1 MRAVFSLK
9 KPEGLTIAIIFLY
22 VLALS
27 FQIKQGNQSLF
38 GKVTLTVF
46 FPLLKAAEY
55 SSQIFNE
62 GFQAYIWQKDA
73 VLRGEELYKE
83 NLLLRGELYFLKS
96 LQDENR
102 KLRETLKIPWTEN
115 RKFVIGKSLISYGTP
130 FTRSILLS
138 IDDSSLIEEKS
149 AVMDNFGVVGR
160 IEEIKGEKARVLLLT
175 DPSSAIGIVNQ
186 RSGISGV
193 AIGNGRNLLAKYI
206 TNEADVIEGDIFL
219 TSGQDEVFPFGIPV
233 GRVVSVE
240 NGGDYLK
247 KITISPMASFDSLSY
262 VLILQREK

>member
-9 KPEGLTIAIIFLY
+9 KPEGLTIAIIFIY
-22 VLALS
+22 AIALS
-27 FQIKQGNQSLF
+27 FQIRQGNQSLF

-46 FPLLKAAEY
+46 FPLLKAADY
-55 SSQIFNE
+55 SSKIFNE

-73 VLRGEELYKE
+73 VLKSEELYKE
-83 NLLLRGELYFLKS
+83 NLVLRGELSLLKS

-102 KLRETLKIPWTEN
+102 KLRETLKIPWVEN
-115 RKFVIGKSLISYGTP
+115 HKFIIGKSLISYGTP
-130 FTRSILLS
+130 FTRSVLLS
-138 IDDSSLIEEKS
+138 ITDGSFIEEKS
-149 AVMDNFGVVGR
+149 AVIDNFGVVGR
-160 IEEIKGEKARVLLLT
+160 IEEVKGGKARVLLLT

-186 RSGISGV
+186 RSGVSGV

-206 TNEADVIEGDIFL
+206 TNEADIIEGDVFL

-233 GRVVSVE
+233 GRVISVE

-247 KITISPMASFDSLSY
+247 KIIISPMASFDSLSY